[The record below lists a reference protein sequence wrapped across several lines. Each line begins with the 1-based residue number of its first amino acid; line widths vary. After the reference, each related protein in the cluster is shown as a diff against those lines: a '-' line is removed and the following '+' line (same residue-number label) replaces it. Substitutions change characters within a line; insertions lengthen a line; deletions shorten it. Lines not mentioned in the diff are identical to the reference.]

1 MHTLDACSRDVLFMD
16 VLEGKAATGG
26 VAKASESDGVFG
38 AHCADMHKCEEST
51 DMCDLCGVNQMYFL
65 LYLSC

>member
-1 MHTLDACSRDVLFMD
+1 MD